1 LPLHVGLDFNIDPM
15 SAHLYQEEVQPMPDG
30 SRRVVSYQID
40 EIHITSSNTHEI
52 ASEIKTRYGKETEQ
66 SSQDVRHITI
76 YPDPAGAG
84 RRTSAHGET
93 DITILR
99 KQGFHVYAM
108 SSHPL
113 VRDRINIVNGKYCS
127 ADGFR
132 ALYIAPNCKRSLEA
146 VEKHQYKEG
155 TSEPEKGAHDHDND
169 ATGYYIYTRFAFQK
183 TRPENIPIMGR

>member
-1 LPLHVGLDFNIDPM
+1 
-15 SAHLYQEEVQPMPDG
+15 
-30 SRRVVSYQID
+30 
-40 EIHITSSNTHEI
+40 
-52 ASEIKTRYGKETEQ
+52 
-66 SSQDVRHITI
+66 
-76 YPDPAGAG
+76 
-84 RRTSAHGET
+84 
-93 DITILR
+93 
-99 KQGFHVYAM
+99 M